1 MTNYRKELTLDLYEL
16 TMSQVFWRRG
26 MDSTATFS
34 LFFRG
39 YPKNRAYYIA
49 SGIDD
54 ALDFLQDFHFSVD
67 EIEAIRN
74 VTPLADDFVDALS
87 RTRFSG
93 SVRAVPEGSIVFA
106 DEPLIEVTGNLIE
119 TQIVETMLL
128 NIVTTASLLATKAA
142 RIAQAADGRP
152 S

>member
-1 MTNYRKELTLDLYEL
+1 
-16 TMSQVFWRRG
+16 MSQIFWRRG

-106 DEPLIEVTGNLIE
+106 DEPLIEVTGNLSRDPDRRDDAPE
-119 TQIVETMLL
+119 HRHY
-128 NIVTTASLLATKAA
+128 
-142 RIAQAADGRP
+142 RIALGNQSRPYRHKPLTADP